1 MARDLFRVVVHVLVW
16 REAPVGPSGSVE
28 QSGDGDPG
36 VELFLLKRA
45 NTGFMDGYY
54 ALPGGHQDAGE
65 SVSAAAIRECR
76 EEIAITPR
84 DLKPLS
90 VMPYRSG
97 RHQGLN
103 FLFETTDYEGEPMV
117 NEPELFDAG
126 CWVQPDRLPEPVA
139 VWLPDALELKRK
151 HQWYREFEWD

>member
-16 REAPVGPSGSVE
+16 RESPARRAGSL
-28 QSGDGDPG
+28 GDARDEDSDG
-36 VELFLLKRA
+36 ELFLLKRA

-84 DLKPLS
+84 DLTPVS

-103 FLFETTDYEGEPMV
+103 FLFETRRYDGEPMV
-117 NEPELFDAG
+117 NEPELFDAC
-126 CWVQPDRLPEPVA
+126 CWVQPDQLPEPVA
-139 VWLPDALELKRK
+139 VWLPDALGLKRE